1 MIAPDRSLRNQ
12 GCNSADSSDVL
23 LRLAVEGVGI
33 VRMGELTVGRTT
45 SASAEVTVCRTTRQ
59 P

>member
-1 MIAPDRSLRNQ
+1 
-12 GCNSADSSDVL
+12 
-23 LRLAVEGVGI
+23 VGI